1 MQHLMNNNKRRRRTW
16 MYENENIDLEQNPL
30 YLQVPVR
37 VYSRP
42 NSINHWVRTHNVYEY
57 TFSKEKS
64 YIPNTTQTVDTSNNL
79 TRQKININ
87 RPPQV
92 IYATK
97 TLINSNF
104 SNPPQNRNIILTP
117 NQHIQTK
124 PMKNI
129 SLT

>member
-16 MYENENIDLEQNPL
+16 MYENENIDLEQNPH

-42 NSINHWVRTHNVYEY
+42 NSINHWVRTNNVYEY

-64 YIPNTTQTVDTSNNL
+64 YIPNTTQMVDTSNNP
-79 TRQKININ
+79 TRQKIKIN
-87 RPPQV
+87 RPPQI

-97 TLINSNF
+97 TLINSDL
-104 SNPPQNRNIILTP
+104 SNRHQNRNITLKP
-117 NQHIQTK
+117 NQHIE
-124 PMKNI
+124 MKAIKI
-129 SLT
+129 SV